1 VEIDGR
7 PFSGFLGRSSPA
19 LLPSHARIYW
29 MPGSEK
35 LVRLDARGEFDDSP
49 RAAVS
54 QFVGDHRIIGAF
66 TMKIITLT
74 TAV

>member
-1 VEIDGR
+1 
-7 PFSGFLGRSSPA
+7 
-19 LLPSHARIYW
+19 

-66 TMKIITLT
+66 TMKIITMT